1 MCIIQIGELIILKL
15 YNLLSERIMTQNVK
29 LRFLDFVV
37 EGLTILYGISAN
49 LLLLV
54 NDRYKEICIICDAFI
69 ILFIACLA
77 IVKYNIENS
86 NSKDNFNVKQAFEC
100 TKQAILKPL
109 GILFSQFL
117 VIIGTYF
124 ILIIVNKNVKKSDVV
139 NLLGIGSIGS
149 LILISFIL
157 LVVYLGGTFTLFIVS
172 RLIRQY
178 KDIILYIIMA
188 VLYIICIYNVPYH
201 CNKLVSFII
210 GSMATVIIYEFLT
223 YFKVGNNSKN
233 IYNVGKNT
241 KYKNKYM
248 KNSMYND
255 SKSDYKKSIKEFKK
269 NIKEFKKFIKEFKK
283 VIKEKEPYGYWK
295 QKIIDKISLL
305 DKKQIEDYRILLELK
320 MKKRQKPAKF
330 DLKTIACNII
340 VPIYLGVAIAV
351 YTIFSDSNSNSK
363 LKMQVFNISLWIFIV
378 LMIFVIPMIICDYK
392 NNKKNVET
400 IYCIEQILK
409 IMEEVA

>member
-1 MCIIQIGELIILKL
+1 MCIIRIGELIILKL
-15 YNLLSERIMTQNVK
+15 YNLLSERIMKQNVK

-54 NDRYKEICIICDAFI
+54 NDRYKEICIICDALI

-86 NSKDNFNVKQAFEC
+86 NSKDNFKVKQAFEC
-100 TKQAILKPL
+100 TKKAILKPL

-124 ILIIVNKNVKKSDVV
+124 ILIIVNKNVEKSDVV

-149 LILISFIL
+149 IILISFIL
-157 LVVYLGGTFTLFIVS
+157 LVVYLGGTFILFIIS
-172 RLIRQY
+172 RLIGQY

-188 VLYIICIYNVPYH
+188 VLYIICICIYNVPYH

-255 SKSDYKKSIKEFKK
+255 SKFDYKKS
-269 NIKEFKKFIKEFKK
+269 IKEFKK
-283 VIKEKEPYGYWK
+283 VIKEKEPYSYWK

-320 MKKRQKPAKF
+320 MKKCQKPAKF

-363 LKMQVFNISLWIFIV
+363 LKMQVFDISLGIFIV
-378 LMIFVIPMIICDYK
+378 LMILVFLMIICDYK
-392 NNKKNVET
+392 NNKKDVET

>member
-1 MCIIQIGELIILKL
+1 MCIIRIGELIILKL
-15 YNLLSERIMTQNVK
+15 YNLLSERIMKQNVK

-54 NDRYKEICIICDAFI
+54 NDRYKEICIICDALI

-86 NSKDNFNVKQAFEC
+86 NSKDNFKVKQAFEC
-100 TKQAILKPL
+100 TKKAILKPL

-124 ILIIVNKNVKKSDVV
+124 ILIIVNKNVEKSDVV

-149 LILISFIL
+149 IILISFIL
-157 LVVYLGGTFTLFIVS
+157 LVVYLGGTFILFILS

-188 VLYIICIYNVPYH
+188 VLCIICIYYVPYH

-255 SKSDYKKSIKEFKK
+255 SKFDYKKS
-269 NIKEFKKFIKEFKK
+269 IKEFKK
-283 VIKEKEPYGYWK
+283 VIKEKEPYSYWK

-320 MKKRQKPAKF
+320 MKKCQKPAKF

-351 YTIFSDSNSNSK
+351 YTIFSDSNSK
-363 LKMQVFNISLWIFIV
+363 LKMQVFDISLGIFIV
-378 LMIFVIPMIICDYK
+378 LMILVFLMIICDYK
-392 NNKKNVET
+392 NNKKDVET

>member
-1 MCIIQIGELIILKL
+1 MKL
-15 YNLLSERIMTQNVK
+15 YNLLSERIITQNVK

-54 NDRYKEICIICDAFI
+54 NDRYKEICIICDALI

-100 TKQAILKPL
+100 TKKVILKPL

-124 ILIIVNKNVKKSDVV
+124 ILIIVNKNVKKSDAV
-139 NLLGIGSIGS
+139 NSLGIGSIGS

-157 LVVYLGGTFTLFIVS
+157 LVVYLGGTFILFIIS
-172 RLIRQY
+172 RLIGQYKDMILFTISRLIGQY
-178 KDIILYIIMA
+178 KDIILYIIA
-188 VLYIICIYNVPYH
+188 AGLCIICIYYVPYH

-255 SKSDYKKSIKEFKK
+255 SKFDYKKSIKEFKK

-320 MKKRQKPAKF
+320 MKKCQKPAKF

-340 VPIYLGVAIAV
+340 VPIYLGVIIAV
-351 YTIFSDSNSNSK
+351 YTIFSEPE
-363 LKMQVFNISLWIFIV
+363 LEMQVFYISLDIFIV
-378 LMIFVIPMIICDYK
+378 LMILVIPMIVCDHK

>member
-1 MCIIQIGELIILKL
+1 
-15 YNLLSERIMTQNVK
+15 MTQNVK

-54 NDRYKEICIICDAFI
+54 NDRYKEICIICDALI

-86 NSKDNFNVKQAFEC
+86 NSKDNFKVKQAFEC
-100 TKQAILKPL
+100 TKKAILKPL

-149 LILISFIL
+149 IILISFIL
-157 LVVYLGGTFTLFIVS
+157 LVVYLGGTFILFIVS

-178 KDIILYIIMA
+178 KDMILFTISRLIGQYKDIILYIIVA
-188 VLYIICIYNVPYH
+188 VLCIIGIYYVPYH
-201 CNKLVSFII
+201 CNKLVSFTI

-255 SKSDYKKSIKEFKK
+255 SKFDYKKS
-269 NIKEFKKFIKEFKK
+269 IKEFKK
-283 VIKEKEPYGYWK
+283 VIKEKESYSYWK

-320 MKKRQKPAKF
+320 MKKCQNPAKF

-351 YTIFSDSNSNSK
+351 YTIFSNAK
-363 LKMQVFNISLWIFIV
+363 LKMQVFDISLGIFIV
-378 LMIFVIPMIICDYK
+378 LMILVILMIICDYK

>member
-295 QKIIDKISLL
+295 QKILDKISLL

>member
-1 MCIIQIGELIILKL
+1 
-15 YNLLSERIMTQNVK
+15 MTQNVK

-54 NDRYKEICIICDAFI
+54 NDRYKEICIICDALI

-86 NSKDNFNVKQAFEC
+86 NSKDNFKVKQAFEC
-100 TKQAILKPL
+100 TKKAILKPL

-124 ILIIVNKNVKKSDVV
+124 ILIIVNKNAKKSDLV
-139 NLLGIGSIGS
+139 NSLGIGSIGS

-157 LVVYLGGTFTLFIVS
+157 LVVYLGGTFILFIIS
-172 RLIRQY
+172 RLIGQY
-178 KDIILYIIMA
+178 KDIILYIIVA
-188 VLYIICIYNVPYH
+188 VLCIIGIYYVPYH
-201 CNKLVSFII
+201 CNKLVSFTI

-255 SKSDYKKSIKEFKK
+255 SKFDYKKSIKEFKK
-269 NIKEFKKFIKEFKK
+269 NIKEFKK
-283 VIKEKEPYGYWK
+283 VIKEKEPYSYWK

-320 MKKRQKPAKF
+320 MKKCQKPAKF

-351 YTIFSDSNSNSK
+351 YTIFSNAK
-363 LKMQVFNISLWIFIV
+363 LKMQVFDISLGIFIV
-378 LMIFVIPMIICDYK
+378 LMILVILMIICDYK
-392 NNKKNVET
+392 NNKKDVET

>member
-1 MCIIQIGELIILKL
+1 MCIIRIGELIILKL
-15 YNLLSERIMTQNVK
+15 YNLLSERIMKQNVK

-37 EGLTILYGISAN
+37 EGLTILYGISVN

-54 NDRYKEICIICDAFI
+54 NDRYKEICIICDALI

-86 NSKDNFNVKQAFEC
+86 NSKDNFKVKQAFEC
-100 TKQAILKPL
+100 TKKAILKPL

-124 ILIIVNKNVKKSDVV
+124 ILIIVNKNVEKSDVV

-149 LILISFIL
+149 IILISFIL
-157 LVVYLGGTFTLFIVS
+157 LVVYLGGTFILFIIS
-172 RLIRQY
+172 RLIGQY

-255 SKSDYKKSIKEFKK
+255 SKFDYKKS
-269 NIKEFKKFIKEFKK
+269 IKEFKK
-283 VIKEKEPYGYWK
+283 VIKEKEPYSYWK

-363 LKMQVFNISLWIFIV
+363 LKMQVFDISLGIFIV
-378 LMIFVIPMIICDYK
+378 LMILVILMIICDHK

>member
-1 MCIIQIGELIILKL
+1 
-15 YNLLSERIMTQNVK
+15 MTQNVK

-37 EGLTILYGISAN
+37 GGLTILYGISAN

-54 NDRYKEICIICDAFI
+54 NDCYKEICIICDALI

-100 TKQAILKPL
+100 TKKAILKPL

-149 LILISFIL
+149 IILISFIL
-157 LVVYLGGTFTLFIVS
+157 LVVYLGGTFILFIIS
-172 RLIRQY
+172 RLIRQFKDMILFIISRSIWQY

-188 VLYIICIYNVPYH
+188 VLCIICIYYVPYH

-210 GSMATVIIYEFLT
+210 GSMATVITYEFLT

-233 IYNVGKNT
+233 ICNVGKNA

-255 SKSDYKKSIKEFKK
+255 SKFDYKKSM
-269 NIKEFKKFIKEFKK
+269 KEFKK
-283 VIKEKEPYGYWK
+283 VIKEKEPYSYWK

-320 MKKRQKPAKF
+320 MKKCQKPAKF

-340 VPIYLGVAIAV
+340 VPIYLGVIIAV
-351 YTIFSDSNSNSK
+351 YTIFSEPE
-363 LKMQVFNISLWIFIV
+363 LEMQVFYISLDIFII
-378 LMIFVIPMIICDYK
+378 LMILVIPMITCDYK
-392 NNKKNVET
+392 NNKKGVET

>member
-54 NDRYKEICIICDAFI
+54 NDRYKEICIICDALI

-100 TKQAILKPL
+100 TKKAILKPL

-124 ILIIVNKNVKKSDVV
+124 ILIIVNKNVKKSDAV
-139 NLLGIGSIGS
+139 NSLGIGSIGS

-157 LVVYLGGTFTLFIVS
+157 LVVYLGGTFILFIVS

-188 VLYIICIYNVPYH
+188 VLCIICIYYVPYH

-210 GSMATVIIYEFLT
+210 GSIATVIIYEFLT

-255 SKSDYKKSIKEFKK
+255 SKFDYKKS
-269 NIKEFKKFIKEFKK
+269 IKEFKK
-283 VIKEKEPYGYWK
+283 VIKEKEPYSYWK

-320 MKKRQKPAKF
+320 MKKCQNPAKF

-351 YTIFSDSNSNSK
+351 YTIFSNAK
-363 LKMQVFNISLWIFIV
+363 LKMQVFDISLGIFIV
-378 LMIFVIPMIICDYK
+378 LMILVILMIICDYK

>member
-1 MCIIQIGELIILKL
+1 
-15 YNLLSERIMTQNVK
+15 MTQNVK

-54 NDRYKEICIICDAFI
+54 NDRYKEICIICDALI

-100 TKQAILKPL
+100 TKKAILKPL

-124 ILIIVNKNVKKSDVV
+124 ILVIVNKNAKKSDVV
-139 NLLGIGSIGS
+139 NSLGIGLLVS
-149 LILISFIL
+149 LILISIIL
-157 LVVYLGGTFTLFIVS
+157 LVAYLVGTFILFIIS
-172 RLIRQY
+172 RLIGQYKDMILFTISRLIGQY
-178 KDIILYIIMA
+178 KDIILYIIVA
-188 VLYIICIYNVPYH
+188 VLCIICIYYVPYH

-255 SKSDYKKSIKEFKK
+255 SKFDYKKS
-269 NIKEFKKFIKEFKK
+269 IKEFKK
-283 VIKEKEPYGYWK
+283 VIKEKEPYSYWK

-320 MKKRQKPAKF
+320 MKKCQKPAKF

-340 VPIYLGVAIAV
+340 VPIYLGVIIAV
-351 YTIFSDSNSNSK
+351 YTIFSEPE
-363 LKMQVFNISLWIFIV
+363 LEMQVFYISLDIFIV
-378 LMIFVIPMIICDYK
+378 LMILVIPMIACDYK
-392 NNKKNVET
+392 NNRNNLLYRTNFED
-400 IYCIEQILK
+400 YGRGCIEI
-409 IMEEVA
+409 

>member
-54 NDRYKEICIICDAFI
+54 NDRYKEICIICDALI

-100 TKQAILKPL
+100 TKKAILKPL

-124 ILIIVNKNVKKSDVV
+124 ILIIVNKNVKKSDAV
-139 NLLGIGSIGS
+139 NSLGIGSIGS

-157 LVVYLGGTFTLFIVS
+157 LVVYLGGTFILFIVS

-188 VLYIICIYNVPYH
+188 VLCIICIYYVPYH

-210 GSMATVIIYEFLT
+210 GSIATVIIYEFLT

-255 SKSDYKKSIKEFKK
+255 SKFDYKKS
-269 NIKEFKKFIKEFKK
+269 IKEFKK
-283 VIKEKEPYGYWK
+283 VIKEKEPYSYWK

-320 MKKRQKPAKF
+320 MKKCQNPAKF

-340 VPIYLGVAIAV
+340 VPIYLGVIIAV
-351 YTIFSDSNSNSK
+351 YTIFSEPE
-363 LKMQVFNISLWIFIV
+363 LEMQVFYISLDIFII
-378 LMIFVIPMIICDYK
+378 LMILVIPMITCDYK
-392 NNKKNVET
+392 NNKKGVET

>member
-1 MCIIQIGELIILKL
+1 MCIIRIGELIILKL
-15 YNLLSERIMTQNVK
+15 YNLLSERIMKQNVK

-54 NDRYKEICIICDAFI
+54 NDRYKEICIICDALI

-86 NSKDNFNVKQAFEC
+86 NSKDNFKVKQAFEC
-100 TKQAILKPL
+100 TKKAILKPL

-124 ILIIVNKNVKKSDVV
+124 ILIIVNKNVEKSDVV

-149 LILISFIL
+149 IILISFIL
-157 LVVYLGGTFTLFIVS
+157 LVVYLGGTFILFILS

-188 VLYIICIYNVPYH
+188 VLCIICIYYVPYH

-255 SKSDYKKSIKEFKK
+255 SKFDYKKSIKEFKK

-320 MKKRQKPAKF
+320 MKKCQKPAKF

-351 YTIFSDSNSNSK
+351 YTIFSDSNSK
-363 LKMQVFNISLWIFIV
+363 LKMQVFDISLGIFIV
-378 LMIFVIPMIICDYK
+378 LMILVILMIICDHK

>member
-1 MCIIQIGELIILKL
+1 MCIIRIGELIILKL
-15 YNLLSERIMTQNVK
+15 YNLLSERIMKQNVK

-54 NDRYKEICIICDAFI
+54 NDRYKEICIICDALI

-86 NSKDNFNVKQAFEC
+86 NSKDNFKVKQAFEC
-100 TKQAILKPL
+100 TKKAILKPL

-124 ILIIVNKNVKKSDVV
+124 ILIIVNKNVEKSDVV

-149 LILISFIL
+149 IILISFIL
-157 LVVYLGGTFTLFIVS
+157 LVVYLGGTFILFIIS
-172 RLIRQY
+172 RLIGQY

-255 SKSDYKKSIKEFKK
+255 SKFDYKKS
-269 NIKEFKKFIKEFKK
+269 IKEFKK
-283 VIKEKEPYGYWK
+283 VIKEKEPYSYWK

-320 MKKRQKPAKF
+320 MKKCQKPAKF

-363 LKMQVFNISLWIFIV
+363 LKMQVFDISLGIFIV
-378 LMIFVIPMIICDYK
+378 LMILVFLMIICDYK
-392 NNKKNVET
+392 NNKKDVET

>member
-1 MCIIQIGELIILKL
+1 MKL

-54 NDRYKEICIICDAFI
+54 NDRYKEICIICDALI

-100 TKQAILKPL
+100 TKKAILKPL

-124 ILIIVNKNVKKSDVV
+124 ILIIVNKNVKKSDAV
-139 NLLGIGSIGS
+139 NSLGIGSIGS

-157 LVVYLGGTFTLFIVS
+157 LVVYFGGTFILFIVS

-188 VLYIICIYNVPYH
+188 VLCIICIYYVPYH

-210 GSMATVIIYEFLT
+210 GSIATVIIYEFLT

-255 SKSDYKKSIKEFKK
+255 SKFDYKKS
-269 NIKEFKKFIKEFKK
+269 IKEFKK
-283 VIKEKEPYGYWK
+283 VIKEKEPYSYWK

-320 MKKRQKPAKF
+320 MKKCQNPAKF

-351 YTIFSDSNSNSK
+351 YTIFSNAK
-363 LKMQVFNISLWIFIV
+363 LKMQVFDISLGIFIV
-378 LMIFVIPMIICDYK
+378 LMILVILMIICDYK

>member
-1 MCIIQIGELIILKL
+1 MCIIRIGELIILKL
-15 YNLLSERIMTQNVK
+15 YNLLSERIMKQNVK

-54 NDRYKEICIICDAFI
+54 NDRYKEICIICDALI

-86 NSKDNFNVKQAFEC
+86 NSKDNFKVKQAFEC
-100 TKQAILKPL
+100 TKKAILKPL

-124 ILIIVNKNVKKSDVV
+124 ILIIVNKNVEKSDVV

-149 LILISFIL
+149 IILISFIL
-157 LVVYLGGTFTLFIVS
+157 LVVYLGGTFILFIIS
-172 RLIRQY
+172 RLIGQY

-188 VLYIICIYNVPYH
+188 VLYIICIYNVPSH

-255 SKSDYKKSIKEFKK
+255 SKFDY
-269 NIKEFKKFIKEFKK
+269 KKFIKEFKK
-283 VIKEKEPYGYWK
+283 VIKEKEPYSYWK

-320 MKKRQKPAKF
+320 MKKCQKPAKF

-351 YTIFSDSNSNSK
+351 YTIFSDSNSK
-363 LKMQVFNISLWIFIV
+363 LKMQVFDISLGIFIV
-378 LMIFVIPMIICDYK
+378 LMILVFLMIICDYK
-392 NNKKNVET
+392 NNKKDVET

>member
-1 MCIIQIGELIILKL
+1 MKL
-15 YNLLSERIMTQNVK
+15 YNLLSERIITQNVK

-54 NDRYKEICIICDAFI
+54 NDRYKEICIICDALI

-100 TKQAILKPL
+100 TKKVILKPL

-124 ILIIVNKNVKKSDVV
+124 ILIIVNKNVKKSDAV
-139 NLLGIGSIGS
+139 NSLGIGSIGS

-157 LVVYLGGTFTLFIVS
+157 LVVYLGGTFILFIIS
-172 RLIRQY
+172 RLIGQY
-178 KDIILYIIMA
+178 KDIILYIIAA
-188 VLYIICIYNVPYH
+188 VLCIICIYYVPYH

-255 SKSDYKKSIKEFKK
+255 SKFDYKKSIKEFKK
-269 NIKEFKKFIKEFKK
+269 NIKEFKK

-320 MKKRQKPAKF
+320 MKKCQKPAKF

-340 VPIYLGVAIAV
+340 VPIYLGVIIAV
-351 YTIFSDSNSNSK
+351 YTIFSEPE
-363 LKMQVFNISLWIFIV
+363 LEMQVFYISLDIFIV
-378 LMIFVIPMIICDYK
+378 LMILVIPMIVCDHK

>member
-1 MCIIQIGELIILKL
+1 MCIIRIGELIILKL
-15 YNLLSERIMTQNVK
+15 YNLLSERIMKQNVK

-54 NDRYKEICIICDAFI
+54 NDRYKEICIICDALI

-86 NSKDNFNVKQAFEC
+86 NSKDNFKVKQAFEC
-100 TKQAILKPL
+100 TKKAILKPL

-124 ILIIVNKNVKKSDVV
+124 ILIIVNKNVEKSDVV

-149 LILISFIL
+149 IILISFIL
-157 LVVYLGGTFTLFIVS
+157 LVVYLGGTFILFIIS
-172 RLIRQY
+172 RLIGQY

-210 GSMATVIIYEFLT
+210 GSIATVIIYEFLT

-255 SKSDYKKSIKEFKK
+255 SKLDYKKS
-269 NIKEFKKFIKEFKK
+269 IKEFKK

-320 MKKRQKPAKF
+320 MKKCQKPAKF

-340 VPIYLGVAIAV
+340 VPIYLGVIIAV
-351 YTIFSDSNSNSK
+351 YTIFSEPE
-363 LKMQVFNISLWIFIV
+363 LEMQVFNISLCIFIV
-378 LMIFVIPMIICDYK
+378 LMILVIPMIVCDNK
-392 NNKKNVET
+392 NNKKNIET
-400 IYCIEQILK
+400 IYCIEQILR

>member
-269 NIKEFKKFIKEFKK
+269 FIKEFKK

>member
-1 MCIIQIGELIILKL
+1 MCIIRIGELIILKL
-15 YNLLSERIMTQNVK
+15 YNLLSERIMKQNVK

-54 NDRYKEICIICDAFI
+54 NDRYKEICIICDALI

-86 NSKDNFNVKQAFEC
+86 NSKDNFKVKQAFEC
-100 TKQAILKPL
+100 TKKAILKPL

-124 ILIIVNKNVKKSDVV
+124 ILIIVNKNVEKSDVV

-149 LILISFIL
+149 IILISFIL
-157 LVVYLGGTFTLFIVS
+157 LVVYLGGTFILFIIS
-172 RLIRQY
+172 RLIGQY

-188 VLYIICIYNVPYH
+188 VLYIICIYNVPSH

-255 SKSDYKKSIKEFKK
+255 SKFDY
-269 NIKEFKKFIKEFKK
+269 KKFIKEFKK
-283 VIKEKEPYGYWK
+283 VIKEKEPYSYWK

-320 MKKRQKPAKF
+320 MKKCQKPAKF

-363 LKMQVFNISLWIFIV
+363 LKMQVFDISLGIFIV
-378 LMIFVIPMIICDYK
+378 LMILVFLMIICDYK
-392 NNKKNVET
+392 NNKKDVET

>member
-1 MCIIQIGELIILKL
+1 MCIIRIGELIILKL
-15 YNLLSERIMTQNVK
+15 YNLLSERIMKQNVK

-54 NDRYKEICIICDAFI
+54 NDRYKEICIICDALI

-124 ILIIVNKNVKKSDVV
+124 ILIIVNKNAKKSDLV
-139 NLLGIGSIGS
+139 NSLGIGSIGS

-157 LVVYLGGTFTLFIVS
+157 LVVYLGGTFILFIVS

-255 SKSDYKKSIKEFKK
+255 SKFDYKKSIKEFKK

-320 MKKRQKPAKF
+320 MKRCQKPAKV

-340 VPIYLGVAIAV
+340 VPIYLGVIIAV
-351 YTIFSDSNSNSK
+351 YTIFSDPE
-363 LKMQVFNISLWIFIV
+363 LEMQVFNISFDIFIV
-378 LMIFVIPMIICDYK
+378 LMILLIPIIVCD
-392 NNKKNVET
+392 NKKNKKDIET

-409 IMEEVA
+409 IMEEVI

>member
-1 MCIIQIGELIILKL
+1 MFHGALVPFA
-15 YNLLSERIMTQNVK
+15 ERRKIIMTQNVK

-54 NDRYKEICIICDAFI
+54 NDRYKEICIICDALI

-100 TKQAILKPL
+100 TKKAILKPL

-124 ILIIVNKNVKKSDVV
+124 ILIIVNKNVKKSDAV
-139 NLLGIGSIGS
+139 NSLGIGSIGS

-157 LVVYLGGTFTLFIVS
+157 LVVYLGGTFILFIVS

-178 KDIILYIIMA
+178 KDMILFTISRLIGQYKDIILYIIVA
-188 VLYIICIYNVPYH
+188 VLCIICIYYVPYH

-255 SKSDYKKSIKEFKK
+255 SKFDYKKS
-269 NIKEFKKFIKEFKK
+269 IKEFKK
-283 VIKEKEPYGYWK
+283 VIKEKEPYSYWK

-320 MKKRQKPAKF
+320 MKKCQKPAKF

-340 VPIYLGVAIAV
+340 VPIYLGVIIAV
-351 YTIFSDSNSNSK
+351 YTIFSEPE
-363 LKMQVFNISLWIFIV
+363 LEMQVFYISLDIFIV
-378 LMIFVIPMIICDYK
+378 LMILVIPMIACDYK
-392 NNKKNVET
+392 NNKKGVET

>member
-1 MCIIQIGELIILKL
+1 MCIIRIGELIILKL
-15 YNLLSERIMTQNVK
+15 YNLLSERIMKQNVK

-54 NDRYKEICIICDAFI
+54 NDRYKEICIICDALI

-86 NSKDNFNVKQAFEC
+86 NSKDNFKVKQAFEC
-100 TKQAILKPL
+100 TKKAILKPL

-124 ILIIVNKNVKKSDVV
+124 ILIIVNKNVEKSDVV

-149 LILISFIL
+149 IILISFIL
-157 LVVYLGGTFTLFIVS
+157 LVVYLGGTFILFIIS
-172 RLIRQY
+172 RLIGQY

-255 SKSDYKKSIKEFKK
+255 SKFDYKKS
-269 NIKEFKKFIKEFKK
+269 IKEFKK
-283 VIKEKEPYGYWK
+283 VIKEKEPYSYWK

-363 LKMQVFNISLWIFIV
+363 LKMQVFDISLWIFIV
-378 LMIFVIPMIICDYK
+378 LMIFVIPMIIYDYK
-392 NNKKNVET
+392 NNKKDVET

>member
-54 NDRYKEICIICDAFI
+54 NDRYKEICIICDALI

-100 TKQAILKPL
+100 TKKAILKPL

-124 ILIIVNKNVKKSDVV
+124 ILIIVNKNVKKSDAV
-139 NLLGIGSIGS
+139 NSLGIGSIGS

-157 LVVYLGGTFTLFIVS
+157 LVVYFGGTFILFIVS

-188 VLYIICIYNVPYH
+188 VLCIICIYYVPYH

-210 GSMATVIIYEFLT
+210 GSIATVIIYEFLT

-255 SKSDYKKSIKEFKK
+255 SKFDYKKS
-269 NIKEFKKFIKEFKK
+269 IKEFKK
-283 VIKEKEPYGYWK
+283 VIKEKEPYSYWK

-320 MKKRQKPAKF
+320 MKKCQNPAKF

-351 YTIFSDSNSNSK
+351 YTIFSNAK
-363 LKMQVFNISLWIFIV
+363 LKMQVFDISLGIFIV
-378 LMIFVIPMIICDYK
+378 LMILVILMIICDYK

>member
-1 MCIIQIGELIILKL
+1 
-15 YNLLSERIMTQNVK
+15 MTQNVK

-54 NDRYKEICIICDAFI
+54 NDRYKEICIICDALI

-100 TKQAILKPL
+100 TKKAILKPL

-124 ILIIVNKNVKKSDVV
+124 ILVIVNKNAKKSDVV
-139 NLLGIGSIGS
+139 NSLGIGLLVS
-149 LILISFIL
+149 LILISIIL
-157 LVVYLGGTFTLFIVS
+157 LVAYLVGTFILFIIS
-172 RLIRQY
+172 RLIGQYKDMILFTISRLIGQY
-178 KDIILYIIMA
+178 KDIILYIIVA
-188 VLYIICIYNVPYH
+188 VLCIICIYYVPYH

-255 SKSDYKKSIKEFKK
+255 SKFDYKKS
-269 NIKEFKKFIKEFKK
+269 IKEFKK
-283 VIKEKEPYGYWK
+283 VIKEKEPYSYWK

-320 MKKRQKPAKF
+320 MKKCQKPAKF

-340 VPIYLGVAIAV
+340 VPIYLGVIIAV
-351 YTIFSDSNSNSK
+351 YTIFSEPE
-363 LKMQVFNISLWIFIV
+363 LEMQVFYISLDIFIV
-378 LMIFVIPMIICDYK
+378 LMILVIPMIACDYK
-392 NNKKNVET
+392 NNKKGVET

>member
-54 NDRYKEICIICDAFI
+54 NDRYKEICIICDALI

-100 TKQAILKPL
+100 TKKAILKPL

-124 ILIIVNKNVKKSDVV
+124 ILIIVNKNVKKGDAV
-139 NLLGIGSIGS
+139 NSLGIGSIGS

-157 LVVYLGGTFTLFIVS
+157 LVVYLGGTFILFIVS

-188 VLYIICIYNVPYH
+188 VLCIICIYYVPYH

-210 GSMATVIIYEFLT
+210 GSIATVIIYEFLT

-255 SKSDYKKSIKEFKK
+255 SKFDYKKS
-269 NIKEFKKFIKEFKK
+269 IKEFKK
-283 VIKEKEPYGYWK
+283 VIKEKEPYSYWK

-320 MKKRQKPAKF
+320 MKKCQNPAKF

-351 YTIFSDSNSNSK
+351 YTIFSNAK
-363 LKMQVFNISLWIFIV
+363 LKMQVFDISLGIFIV
-378 LMIFVIPMIICDYK
+378 LMILVILMIICDYK

>member
-1 MCIIQIGELIILKL
+1 MCIIRIGELIILKL
-15 YNLLSERIMTQNVK
+15 YNLLSERIMKQNVK

-37 EGLTILYGISAN
+37 EGLTILYGISVN

-54 NDRYKEICIICDAFI
+54 NDRYKEICIICDALI

-86 NSKDNFNVKQAFEC
+86 NSKDNFKVKQAFEC
-100 TKQAILKPL
+100 TKKAILKPL

-124 ILIIVNKNVKKSDVV
+124 ILIIVNKNVEKSDVV

-149 LILISFIL
+149 IILISFIL
-157 LVVYLGGTFTLFIVS
+157 LVVYLGGTFILFIIS
-172 RLIRQY
+172 RLIGQY

-255 SKSDYKKSIKEFKK
+255 SKFDYKKS
-269 NIKEFKKFIKEFKK
+269 IKEFKK
-283 VIKEKEPYGYWK
+283 VIKEKEPYSYWK

-363 LKMQVFNISLWIFIV
+363 LKMQVFDISLWIFIV
-378 LMIFVIPMIICDYK
+378 LMIFVIPMIIYDYK
-392 NNKKNVET
+392 NNKKDVET

>member
-1 MCIIQIGELIILKL
+1 MCIIRIGELIILKL
-15 YNLLSERIMTQNVK
+15 YNLLSERIMKQNVK

-54 NDRYKEICIICDAFI
+54 NDRYKEICIICDALI

-124 ILIIVNKNVKKSDVV
+124 ILIIVNKNAKKSDLV
-139 NLLGIGSIGS
+139 NSLGIGSIGS

-157 LVVYLGGTFTLFIVS
+157 LVVYLGGTFILFIVS

-178 KDIILYIIMA
+178 IDIILYIIIA

-255 SKSDYKKSIKEFKK
+255 SKFDYKKSIKEFKK

-320 MKKRQKPAKF
+320 MKRCQKPAKF

-340 VPIYLGVAIAV
+340 VPIYLGVIIAV
-351 YTIFSDSNSNSK
+351 YTIFSDPE
-363 LKMQVFNISLWIFIV
+363 LEMQVFNISFDIFIV
-378 LMIFVIPMIICDYK
+378 LMILLIPIIVWD
-392 NNKKNVET
+392 NKKNKKDIET

-409 IMEEVA
+409 IMEEVI

>member
-1 MCIIQIGELIILKL
+1 MKL

-54 NDRYKEICIICDAFI
+54 NDRYKEICIICDALI

-100 TKQAILKPL
+100 TKKAILKPL

-124 ILIIVNKNVKKSDVV
+124 ILIIVNKNVKKSDAV
-139 NLLGIGSIGS
+139 NSLGIGSIGS

-157 LVVYLGGTFTLFIVS
+157 LVVYLGGTFILFIVS

-188 VLYIICIYNVPYH
+188 VLCIICIYYVPYH

-210 GSMATVIIYEFLT
+210 GSIATVIIYEFLT

-255 SKSDYKKSIKEFKK
+255 SKFDYKKS
-269 NIKEFKKFIKEFKK
+269 IKEFKK
-283 VIKEKEPYGYWK
+283 VIKEKEPYSYWK

-320 MKKRQKPAKF
+320 MKKCQNPAKF

-351 YTIFSDSNSNSK
+351 YTIFSNAK
-363 LKMQVFNISLWIFIV
+363 LKMQVFDISLGIFIV
-378 LMIFVIPMIICDYK
+378 LMILVILMIICDYK

>member
-54 NDRYKEICIICDAFI
+54 NDRYKEICIICDALI

-100 TKQAILKPL
+100 TKKAILKPL

-124 ILIIVNKNVKKSDVV
+124 ILIIVNKNVKKSDAV
-139 NLLGIGSIGS
+139 NSLGIGSIGS

-157 LVVYLGGTFTLFIVS
+157 LVVYLGGTFILFIVS

-188 VLYIICIYNVPYH
+188 VLCIICIYYVPYH

-210 GSMATVIIYEFLT
+210 GSIATVIIYEFLT

-255 SKSDYKKSIKEFKK
+255 SKFDYKKSIKEFKK
-269 NIKEFKKFIKEFKK
+269 
-283 VIKEKEPYGYWK
+283 VIKENEKYSYWN

-320 MKKRQKPAKF
+320 MKKCQKPAKF

-351 YTIFSDSNSNSK
+351 YTIFSDSNSK
-363 LKMQVFNISLWIFIV
+363 LKMQVFNISLCIFIV
-378 LMIFVIPMIICDYK
+378 LMILVIPMIVYDHK